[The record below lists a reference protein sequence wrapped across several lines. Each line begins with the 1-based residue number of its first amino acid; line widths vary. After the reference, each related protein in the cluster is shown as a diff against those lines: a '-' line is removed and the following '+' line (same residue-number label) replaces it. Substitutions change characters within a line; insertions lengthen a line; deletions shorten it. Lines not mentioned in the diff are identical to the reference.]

1 MRRTDISP
9 ARRPLARIA
18 WAASL
23 SLLLAGCISAKL
35 VKLDRKTQLENQI
48 LGTFQRLEDDLIL
61 ASSVR
66 GARAASTLS
75 PLQREAV
82 AAMMSREFFRDDIE
96 ALKDKQVL
104 GENRGGKLQL
114 LITAGEPEELKR
126 SERLVAEENASR
138 EIILRRVIQLNRELS
153 DKDLP
158 RLWRIFYS
166 LNAGA
171 AKNGHKVQL
180 ENGNWQV
187 VRRSET
193 AGPAGAKA
201 AGK

>member
-1 MRRTDISP
+1 MT
-9 ARRPLARIA
+9 RPNQYLASGPWARIA

-23 SLLLAGCISAKL
+23 SLLITGCISAKI

-48 LGTFQRLEDDLIL
+48 LGTFQRLEEDLIL

-66 GARAASTLS
+66 GDRAETKLS
-75 PLQREAV
+75 PLQQEAV

-96 ALKDKQVL
+96 DLKGKQVL
-104 GENRGGKLQL
+104 GEGNSGRLQI

-126 SERLVAEENASR
+126 VERLVTEENKSR
-138 EIILRRVIQLNRELS
+138 EIILSRVIQLNRELS

-158 RLWRIFYS
+158 RLWSIFHR
-166 LNAGA
+166 LNAGTA
-171 AKNGHKVQL
+171 QSGHKVQL

-187 VRRSET
+187 VRKSQ
-193 AGPAGAKA
+193 AANSGGAKA
-201 AGK
+201 VGK